1 MSAAGPVA
9 RPRQRH
15 AMRFAHRTRR
25 RTLVRGLTV
34 TELTAV
40 IAVIAVVMGIT
51 LLVLSGVKGRARTM
65 QCLANQRQIAMACA
79 SYASSNVGKLVNPR
93 TTFDGSVSIRI
104 SGGNVSW
111 STLRR
116 EYVHLWVLD
125 RIENGRNNLG
135 SIQGEDFEKPEAVTE
150 GKLFPYLGATAIYVS
165 PDEPATPTNLT
176 TAGITG
182 FPQRPRSYSLNGLLG
197 VSRPED
203 TQLFDPYF
211 TAPLN
216 GKAPTID
223 QFNTTALSLIRL
235 PSKMMCSVVEDD
247 TFSFNLNGFL
257 VAPNEARWFDTP
269 AFWRRDAITLSYV
282 DGSVEAYPLSR
293 RTLPEDVY
301 RYGHTDSPGSKYV
314 QPPDVGG
321 IANDWKFFRDRMNPG
336 VIPEYPRFGLPQ
348 GAE

>member
-1 MSAAGPVA
+1 M
-9 RPRQRH
+9 RP
-15 AMRFAHRTRR
+15 AHRTRR
-25 RTLVRGLTV
+25 SASAQARGLTV

-51 LLVLSGVKGRARTM
+51 LLVVSGARARARTM

-79 SYASSNVGKLVNPR
+79 TYAASNAGKLVSAR
-93 TTFDGSVSIRI
+93 TTLSQANTLRI
-104 SGGNVSW
+104 SNANVPW
-111 STLRR
+111 VTYRR
-116 EYVHLWVLD
+116 EYLHTWVLD
-125 RIENGRNNLG
+125 RIEGVKDNTGE
-135 SIQGEDFEKPEAVTE
+135 IQGEEFERPEAVTE

-197 VSRPED
+197 VTRPEED
-203 TQLFDPYF
+203 VIFDPYF

-216 GKAPTID
+216 GKAATID
-223 QFNTTALSLIRL
+223 QFNTSALALIKL
-235 PSKMMCSVVEDD
+235 PARMMCSVVEDD
-247 TFSFNLNGFL
+247 TFSFNLDGFL
-257 VAPNEARWFDTP
+257 VAPNESRWFDTP

-282 DGSVEAYPLSR
+282 DGSVEAYSLVR

-301 RYGHTDSPGSKYV
+301 RYGHTDSPANKYK

-336 VIPEYPRFGLPQ
+336 VLPEYPRFGLPQ

>member
-1 MSAAGPVA
+1 MEAERTVSL
-9 RPRQRH
+9 PRQRP
-15 AMRFAHRTRR
+15 AMRLAPRTSRP
-25 RTLVRGLTV
+25 LARGLTV

-65 QCLANQRQIAMACA
+65 QCLSNQRQIAMACA
-79 SYASSNVGKLVNPR
+79 SYASSNVGKLVSPR
-93 TTFDGSVSIRI
+93 TTFDGNATIRVS
-104 SGGNVSW
+104 GADVPWG
-111 STLRR
+111 TLRR

-125 RIENGRNNLG
+125 RIEGGKSNLG
-135 SIQGEDFEKPEAVTE
+135 TIQGEDFEKPEAVTE
-150 GKLFPYLGATAIYVS
+150 GKLFPYLGSAAVYVS
-165 PDEPATPTNLT
+165 PDEPLTPTNLT

-203 TQLFDPYF
+203 TPLFDPYF

-223 QFNTTALSLIRL
+223 QFNTTALGLIRL

-257 VAPNEARWFDTP
+257 VQPNESRWFDTP

-282 DGSVEAYPLSR
+282 DGSVEAYSLVR

-301 RYGHTDSPGSKYV
+301 KYGHTDAPGSKYR

-321 IANDWKFFRDRMNPG
+321 VANDWLFFRDRMNPG
-336 VIPEYPRFGLPQ
+336 VIPEYPRFGLPAA
-348 GAE
+348 AE